1 MTVIYGV
8 KMYTRLGTDT
18 LELFDSHEKAYE
30 RFKCNVEAMRKE
42 FCKFDSKNEG
52 LRTAN
57 PFEDYDDG
65 SSVRWEYGADED
77 NADWYLFRY
86 NELAADDGPLAYVGL
101 AAFELNPEEDITYE
115 IKLNPLYGIF
125 NY

>member
-30 RFKCNVEAMRKE
+30 RFKSNVEAMRNE
-42 FCKFDSKNEG
+42 FCKFDSKNDG

-65 SSVRWEYGADED
+65 SSVRWEYSADEE
-77 NADWYLFRY
+77 NADWYLFNY
-86 NELAADDGPLAYVGL
+86 NEISVDDDPLAYVGL

-115 IKLNPLYGIF
+115 IKLNPLFGIF
-125 NY
+125 DY